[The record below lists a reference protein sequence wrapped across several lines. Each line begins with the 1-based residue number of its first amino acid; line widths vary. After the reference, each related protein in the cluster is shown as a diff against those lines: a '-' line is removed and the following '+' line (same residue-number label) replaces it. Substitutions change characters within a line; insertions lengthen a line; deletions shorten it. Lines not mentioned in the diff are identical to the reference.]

1 MSEVLL
7 ICALTFAQFLPTATP
22 EDCILYQIMM
32 VESRG
37 QDLKL
42 HDDKASFGYFG
53 LTGMAC
59 AEVNESWPPE
69 DQLSTARKYLRLMAE
84 RHETTDLYEAAG
96 WYHGGDEA
104 RRARYIEKLQE
115 IEPTSETVDI
125 FKRLLAKETENAGRP
140 ENR

>member
-7 ICALTFAQFLPTATP
+7 ICALTFAQFLPTASP

-32 VESRG
+32 VESQGR
-37 QDLKL
+37 DLKL

-59 AEVNESWPPE
+59 ADVNESWPPD

-84 RHETTDLYEAAG
+84 RHDTTDLYEAAG
-96 WYHGGDEA
+96 WYHGGDEE
-104 RRARYIEKLQE
+104 RRAKYIEKLQRV
-115 IEPTSETVDI
+115 EPTADTAAT
-125 FKRLLAKETENAGRP
+125 FKVLLGEEARKCQTF
-140 ENR
+140 